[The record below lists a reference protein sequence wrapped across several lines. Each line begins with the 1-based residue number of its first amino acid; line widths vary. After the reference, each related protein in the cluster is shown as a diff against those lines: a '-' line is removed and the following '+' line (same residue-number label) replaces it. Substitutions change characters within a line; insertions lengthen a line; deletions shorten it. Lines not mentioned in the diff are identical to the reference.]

1 MYVLTLSDPYAN
13 VGEIGLSAFAH
24 GAELAKRPGI
34 ARCRDEDHITKIF
47 DNGQQRVSSGGET
60 SEKNLFIKLY
70 KMRRIFFRTRPE

>member
-24 GAELAKRPGI
+24 GAELAKRPSI
-34 ARCRDEDHITKIF
+34 ARAEDHITKIF